1 MFKSELN
8 IPVVQTRPS
17 IKVKQK
23 AVEEFTRTIPE
34 SKNIIQKTTDKGEEL
49 EVRGEG
55 EEELVEEEAHKAVG
69 EHNREVGTHSGTKLL
84 LINMFA
90 KHKKGVGE
98 DKKYNLINDSG
109 GKRMARE

>member
-1 MFKSELN
+1 MFKGKLN
-8 IPVVQTRPS
+8 IPIIHPGPI
-17 IKVKQK
+17 IKVQQK
-23 AVEEFTRTIPE
+23 AVEKFTRTIPE

-69 EHNREVGTHSGTKLL
+69 EHHREVGTHSGTKLL

-98 DKKYNLINDSG
+98 DKKYNLINNSG

>member
-1 MFKSELN
+1 MN
-8 IPVVQTRPS
+8 IPIIYPGPI
-17 IKVKQK
+17 IKVQQK
-23 AVEEFTRTIPE
+23 AIKKFTRTIPE

-84 LINMFA
+84 FINMFA